1 MPEISIRNSCIIVDG
16 YKLGSCPRIEN
27 CFKMYD
33 MIAHKNYYVGMYY
46 DEVNERLYLPRG
58 IDIWFVEKYI
68 GAAAKVD

>member
-33 MIAHKNYYVGMYY
+33 MITHKNKNK
-46 DEVNERLYLPRG
+46 EK
-58 IDIWFVEKYI
+58 DIQ
-68 GAAAKVD
+68 DLL